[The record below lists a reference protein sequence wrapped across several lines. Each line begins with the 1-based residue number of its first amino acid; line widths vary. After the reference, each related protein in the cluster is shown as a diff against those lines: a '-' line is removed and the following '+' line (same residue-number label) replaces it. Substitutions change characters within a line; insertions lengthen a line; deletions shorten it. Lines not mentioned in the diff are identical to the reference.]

1 MKKVKLVIPY
11 IVVFGFLGIILFLS
25 PISGDD
31 WGNYLVGKEGLYHS
45 IGNAIGMYF
54 DWEGRFLSRI
64 LINILTYNKVLWNL
78 LNSFVIA
85 AIIYFV
91 IKLLNPHNKKLS
103 FFLSLFI
110 ILFMNIYTF
119 SQIIVW
125 IAGNITYL
133 FPTLLLLY
141 YFYRILRKKN
151 DKLCMILILGLLNLL
166 IPMFV
171 EHVAGV
177 LVIFNVI
184 INITY
189 FVKYKKINKPYLT
202 YLIISILSMAVMY
215 FSPGNMKRSSVE
227 NLVFNDLSLFGKII
241 YNIPNFIYYTFIINP
256 YMMLLMIWANCY
268 LIKNVVSNKYIKIG
282 NYLYLIIIPI
292 VIAIFYL
299 LSNFIDHSIFLVF
312 NQNNIFVIIY
322 YFSYIIMEFVLL
334 FLFWKK
340 RKEFLPILFYLLGI
354 MANSIMLLSP
364 TWGYRTSFLTY
375 LLLSI
380 SFIFII
386 DYYWHEKRFIQYV
399 LLGITFCVC
408 LFYLILYI
416 NVYRAQQDRQKEIR
430 EQLSNDIIYIE
441 RLPSYVNCNINP
453 ENEFHLGKFK
463 EYYGID
469 ARSQVKIV
477 DGDWDHI
484 IFYHS

>member
-1 MKKVKLVIPY
+1 MKKVKSVIPY
-11 IVVFGFLGIILFLS
+11 IAVFGFFAIILFLS

-54 DWEGRFLSRI
+54 DWEGRFMSRI

-78 LNSFVIA
+78 FNAFVIA
-85 AIIYFV
+85 AIVYLT
-91 IKLLNPHNKKLS
+91 IKLLKPRNKNLS
-103 FFLSLFI
+103 LFLSLFI

-133 FPTLLLLY
+133 FPILFLLY
-141 YFYRILRKKN
+141 YFYRILRRKN
-151 DKLCMILILGLLNLL
+151 DKSSMILILGFLNLI

-189 FVKYKKINKPYLT
+189 LVKYKKINKPYLA
-202 YLIISILSMAVMY
+202 YLIISILSMTFMY
-215 FSPGNMKRSSVE
+215 FSPGNMKRSSIE
-227 NLVFNDLSLFGKII
+227 NLVFNDLSLVGKII
-241 YNIPNFIYYTFIINP
+241 YNIPNFIYYTFMINP
-256 YMMLLMIWANCY
+256 YMVLLTIWTNYY
-268 LIKNVVSNKYIKIG
+268 LTKNFVSNKYIKIST
-282 NYLYLIIIPI
+282 YLYLIIIPI
-292 VIAIFYL
+292 FITIFYL
-299 LSNFIDHSIFLVF
+299 LSNFTDYSIFSVF
-312 NQNNIFVIIY
+312 NQNNIFVIFY

-334 FLFWKK
+334 FLFSKK

-386 DYYWHEKRFIQYV
+386 DYYCREKRFIQYA
-399 LLGITFCVC
+399 LLGLASCVC

-416 NVYRAQQDRQKEIR
+416 NVYRAQQNRQKEIK
-430 EQLSNDIIYIE
+430 EQLNNKIIYIE
-441 RLPSYVNCNINP
+441 RLPSYANCNINP

-469 ARSQVKIV
+469 AKTQVKIV
-477 DGDWDHI
+477 DGDWDYI